1 MKLDLKKRGQEEI
14 ILEDKLLQKHPRKC
28 GDVFVYTHCY
38 NKTMAKNVIIILFFI
53 FLTLLFVNSNK
64 KKDDFVSIKHQNAI
78 LLSKVAKTNDERIR
92 GLSGKES
99 LGYNEALLFVFDKE
113 DNYGI
118 WMKDMNFSID
128 IAWLDKNKK
137 IIYIENNVSPE
148 TFPKTFYP
156 TNNEFGVKALY
167 VLETNA
173 NFFLENNIKV
183 GDFLD
188 F

>member
-1 MKLDLKKRGQEEI
+1 M
-14 ILEDKLLQKHPRKC
+14 
-28 GDVFVYTHCY
+28 V
-38 NKTMAKNVIIILFFI
+38 KNVIIILFFI
-53 FLTLLFVNSNK
+53 FLTLSFVSSNK
-64 KKDDFVSIKHQNAI
+64 EKEGFVLIKHQNAV
-78 LLSKVAKTNDERIR
+78 LLAKVAKTNDERIR
-92 GLSGKES
+92 GLSGRES
-99 LGYNEALLFVFDKE
+99 LENNEALLFVFDKE

-156 TNNEFGVKALY
+156 TNNEFDSKTLY

-183 GDFLD
+183 GDFLN